1 MCAKPNVELVTYLHI
16 LRREKEN
23 RFFDRRREEIIEVI
37 KKITVCACALKDT
50 MRKMEDRTSTL
61 QYLL

>member
-23 RFFDRRREEIIEVI
+23 RFFDRRREEIKI

>member
-37 KKITVCACALKDT
+37 EITICACALKDT

>member
-37 KKITVCACALKDT
+37 KKITVCACELKVEGHNE
-50 MRKMEDRTSTL
+50 EDGR
-61 QYLL
+61 